1 MKSSVLKIY
10 NVIAGRQLHIMYTY
24 TRIIDD
30 HVHEHFDY

>member
-10 NVIAGRQLHIMYTY
+10 DVITGRQLHMYAY